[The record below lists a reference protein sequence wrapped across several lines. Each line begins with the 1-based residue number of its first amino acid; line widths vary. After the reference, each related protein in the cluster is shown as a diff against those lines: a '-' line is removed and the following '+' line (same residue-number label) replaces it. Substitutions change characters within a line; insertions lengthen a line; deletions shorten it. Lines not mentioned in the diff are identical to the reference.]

1 MLKARDYFPAVGT
14 YGAKW
19 LPQDIAG
26 MLGLPHVGNIFYV
39 DPANGSDT
47 ANNGKSQDK
56 ALATVYAAEAKL
68 TDYNHDVVILVP
80 GANGAS
86 QESAA
91 ITWDKNYAH
100 LIGNAAPTAIGMRA
114 RVDFITDETDPC
126 MTISG
131 SGCRFIN
138 VKLETTQASNDVLI
152 NMTGDRNYFNNVMFQ
167 GISNATAGDDAT
179 ARCLT
184 LTGSHENTYD
194 GCTFG
199 NDTIQRST
207 TNATIDFAGASK
219 NLFRDCLFMM
229 NADNVG
235 PVHVKSTGA
244 TGCSGFNEFMN
255 ARFIAKWTNKADQ
268 ITANFNL
275 SAQTNSAWVIMSGS
289 QISIWADDWE
299 ATASG
304 ILYFEPKI
312 DTNPGTY
319 AGLGINNVV

>member
-1 MLKARDYFPAVGT
+1 MLKAREYFPAVGRF
-14 YGAKW
+14 GAKW

-26 MLGLPHVGNIFYV
+26 MLGLPYIGEIFYV
-39 DPANGSDT
+39 DAANGNDST
-47 ANNGKSQDK
+47 NGGKSQND
-56 ALATVYAAEAKL
+56 AFATVYKAESML
-68 TDYNHDVVILVP
+68 TDYSHDVVVLVP
-80 GANGAS
+80 GANGAT
-86 QESAA
+86 QEANA
-91 ITWDKNYAH
+91 ITWDKNYCH
-100 LIGNAAPTAIGMRA
+100 LIGNAAPTQIGMRA
-114 RVDFITDETDPC
+114 RMDFITDETDPC

-131 SGCRFIN
+131 SGCIFNN
-138 VKLETTQASNDVLI
+138 VKLETTQASNDVLV
-152 NMTGDRNYFNNVMFQ
+152 NMTGDRNYFANVMFQ
-167 GISNATAGDDAT
+167 GISNATAGDDAS

-207 TNATIDFAGASK
+207 TNATVDFAGASK

-235 PVHVKSTGA
+235 PVHVVSTGA
-244 TGCSGFNEFMN
+244 TGCSGFNEFN
-255 ARFIAKWTNKADQ
+255 NTKFIAKWTNKADQ

-275 SAQTNSAWVIMSGS
+275 SAQTNSAWILMSGS
-289 QISIWADDWE
+289 QLSIGADDWE
-299 ATASG
+299 AVASN
-304 ILYFEPKI
+304 ILYFEQKM